1 MKEAVT
7 CIKSAG
13 EQHVM
18 EEEIIDGDTYHR
30 MDIVHADYVNGKD
43 AWVDITVTN
52 SCNKSQL
59 NASSRKVG
67 HSVRRKEREKHAK
80 YDGMLQNAELVAF
93 ALDANGRWGVEAQR
107 YMSWLAAQ
115 ADERLGESKAV
126 FKRDWTTRISLR
138 LQMAVA
144 RTAYSRALS
153 LQCKHQGVHAQSLV
167 GQ

>member
-1 MKEAVT
+1 
-7 CIKSAG
+7 
-13 EQHVM
+13 
-18 EEEIIDGDTYHR
+18 
-30 MDIVHADYVNGKD
+30 
-43 AWVDITVTN
+43 
-52 SCNKSQL
+52 
-59 NASSRKVG
+59 
-67 HSVRRKEREKHAK
+67 
-80 YDGMLQNAELVAF
+80 MLQNAELVAF

-167 GQ
+167 GQQVVPAGNHPPGVGA